1 MIAPNNLPRIPDLDY
16 DAIDAAVARA
26 TMDAVVNH
34 ARLGF
39 AVPEWQDGR
48 VVWVP
53 PAEVLSAHE
62 KTEFPDN
69 TAGTS

>member
-1 MIAPNNLPRIPDLDY
+1 MIAPKNQPRKPDLDY

-26 TMDAVVNH
+26 TRDAVVNH
-34 ARLGF
+34 ARLGL

-48 VVWVP
+48 VVWVS

-62 KTEFPDN
+62 KTGLSDDI
-69 TAGTS
+69 AGTS